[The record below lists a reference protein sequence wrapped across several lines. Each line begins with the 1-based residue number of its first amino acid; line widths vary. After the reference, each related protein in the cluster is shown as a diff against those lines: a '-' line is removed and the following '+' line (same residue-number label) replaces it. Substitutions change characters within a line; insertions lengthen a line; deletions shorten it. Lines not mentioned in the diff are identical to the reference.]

1 MARPLK
7 PPDERPVLVF
17 NTEVRIYVFEPELL
31 AYFTQYQPRQYAT
44 AIKRPIRAA
53 LSGGGHPIMPAHH
66 SANQSLTARTRRI
79 STPPRYM

>member
-31 AYFTQYQPRQYAT
+31 AYFAQYKPRQYAT
-44 AIKRPIRAA
+44 AIKRAIRAA
-53 LSGGGHPIMPAHH
+53 VSGGEFALGG
-66 SANQSLTARTRRI
+66 SLALPVAPTADDDDDNFGDFV
-79 STPPRYM
+79 S